1 MHPNTMYGSG
11 MRSEALKGHLDM
23 LLLAM
28 LRESPAHGY
37 LIARRLEQASAGVFE
52 LAEGT
57 MYPALHRLERRG
69 LIANETTVVEGRR
82 RRVYTLTEAG
92 REALAGELAEWR
104 RFSNGVARTIEAI

>member
-1 MHPNTMYGSG
+1 MYCAGV
-11 MRSEALKGHLDM
+11 RSEALKGHLDM

-28 LRESPAHGY
+28 LEESPAHGY

-69 LIANETTVVEGRR
+69 LVSTETIVVEGRK
-82 RRVYTLTEAG
+82 RRVYTLTASG
-92 REALAGELAEWR
+92 RDALLGEITEWR
-104 RFSNGVARTIEAI
+104 RFSTGVARTIEAIG